1 MPGVVSSGTFSR
13 DEVAKNNTED
23 SLWCIVDH
31 KVYDLTDF
39 LDAHP
44 GGNVVLQQVAGQDA
58 TTAFY
63 NLHRHEVLQKY
74 SSLCIG
80 TVQNETPEVI
90 DPQPGDLSAVPY
102 AEPTWLSPQFN
113 NPYYT
118 DSHRQFRKGL
128 RKFVDAELKSEAQE
142 KEA

>member
-1 MPGVVSSGTFSR
+1 MPGVVHSSTFSR

-39 LDAHP
+39 LEAHP

-80 TVQNETPEVI
+80 TVQGETPEVI

-102 AEPTWLSPQFN
+102 AEPT
-113 NPYYT
+113 
-118 DSHRQFRKGL
+118 
-128 RKFVDAELKSEAQE
+128 
-142 KEA
+142 